1 MKTKDLEAALPGWL
15 KLDNVMIWKG
25 GVVTRALAHSARDES
40 ERCMSVIF
48 DRKGKAFVR
57 MFVVAEDVPKEILQ
71 HNRGDG
77 HNVVYVNGFKYI
89 RDESLDLDL
98 S

>member
-15 KLDNVMIWKG
+15 KLDNVMIGKG

-48 DRKGKAFVR
+48 DRKGCYSSRSASRKSQ
-57 MFVVAEDVPKEILQ
+57 KEFCIFT
-71 HNRGDG
+71 
-77 HNVVYVNGFKYI
+77 NGSFMYQAL
-89 RDESLDLDL
+89 SL
-98 S
+98 SA